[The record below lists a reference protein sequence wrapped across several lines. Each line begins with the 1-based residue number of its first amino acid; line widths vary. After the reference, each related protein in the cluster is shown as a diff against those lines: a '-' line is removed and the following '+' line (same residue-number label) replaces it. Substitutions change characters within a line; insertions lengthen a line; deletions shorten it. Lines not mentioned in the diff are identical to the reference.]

1 MTKKILVVEDDEN
14 LGNLLQLYLI
24 KDGYEVRIETSGKLG
39 LDALVQ
45 YEPDAIILD
54 WTLPDIEGIEICR
67 QIRYQSDIPIIM
79 ISSRT
84 DELDAVLALEMGAT
98 EYIRKPFGFRELLT
112 RLRLHLKR
120 YEKEQQQQVRV
131 SELVIGPFKVDLVMF
146 KVYKEEVEIPLT
158 KREFKLLLHL
168 LEQPGDIKSR
178 EDIIEMLDFTKGDKR
193 TVDVHIRRLREKI
206 EEQPSSPKW
215 IKTKSGIGYYF
226 NDKAQEVS
234 YNS

>member
-14 LGNLLQLYLI
+14 LVNLLHIYLV
-24 KDGYEVRIETSGKLG
+24 KDGYDVHCVRNGKEALAAVETF
-39 LDALVQ
+39 
-45 YEPDAIILD
+45 EPDAMLLD
-54 WTLPDIEGIEICR
+54 WMLPDMEGIEICR
-67 QIRYQSDIPIIM
+67 QVRFQHDFPITM
-79 ISSRT
+79 ISART
-84 DELDAVLALEMGAT
+84 DELDIVLALEMGAT
-98 EYIRKPFGFRELLT
+98 EYIRKPFGFREMLT

-120 YEKEQQQQVRV
+120 YEKEQQQQERV
-131 SELVIGPFKVDLVMF
+131 SELLIGPFRVDLVSF
-146 KVYKEEVEIPLT
+146 KVFKEEVEIPLT

-178 EDIIEMLDFTKGDKR
+178 EEIIEILDFTKGDRR

-226 NDKAQEVS
+226 NSMSQEVS
-234 YNS
+234 YN

>member
-1 MTKKILVVEDDEN
+1 MARKILVVEEDKN
-14 LGNLLQLYLI
+14 LGSLLQLYLI
-24 KDGYEVRIETSGKLG
+24 KDGYEVRIERAGKLG
-39 LDALVQ
+39 LEALVQ
-45 YEPDAIILD
+45 YGPDAIIVD
-54 WTLPDIEGIEICR
+54 WTLPDLEGIEICR
-67 QIRYQSDIPIIM
+67 QIRYQSDIPIMM

-98 EYIRKPFGFRELLT
+98 EYIRKPIGFRELLT
-112 RLRLHLKR
+112 RLRIHLKR
-120 YEKEQQQQVRV
+120 YEKAQQQQERV
-131 SELVIGPFKVDLVMF
+131 SELVIGPFKVDLVML
-146 KVYKEEVEIPLT
+146 KVYKGEVEIPLT

-178 EDIIEMLDFTKGDKR
+178 EEIIEMLDFTKGDKR

-226 NDKAQEVS
+226 NEKAQEVS

>member
-1 MTKKILVVEDDEN
+1 MTKKLLVVEDDEN
-14 LGNLLQLYLI
+14 LVNLLQLHLI
-24 KDGYEVRIETSGKLG
+24 KDGYDVRVEKTGRHVIE
-39 LDALVQ
+39 ALMQ
-45 YEPDAIILD
+45 FQPDAILLD
-54 WTLPDIEGIEICR
+54 GTLPDIESEELCR
-67 QIRYQSDIPIIM
+67 QIRYQFDIPIVM
-79 ISSRT
+79 MSTKT
-84 DELDAVLALEMGAT
+84 DELDVVLALEMGAT

-112 RLRLHLKR
+112 RLRIHLKR
-120 YEKEQQQQVRV
+120 YEKEQLHKTRV
-131 SELVIGPFKVDLVMF
+131 SELVMGPFKVDLVMF
-146 KVYKEEVEIPLT
+146 KIYKEDVEIPLT

-234 YNS
+234 YNL

>member
-1 MTKKILVVEDDEN
+1 MTKKLLVVEDDEN
-14 LGNLLQLYLI
+14 LVNLLQLHLI
-24 KDGYEVRIETSGKLG
+24 KDGYEVRIEKMGQSVM
-39 LDALVQ
+39 DALLHFQ
-45 YEPDAIILD
+45 PDALLLD
-54 WTLPDIEGIEICR
+54 GTLPDIESVELCR
-67 QIRYQSDIPIIM
+67 RIRYQFDIPIIM
-79 ISSRT
+79 ISTKT
-84 DELDAVLALEMGAT
+84 DELDVVLALEMGAT

-112 RLRLHLKR
+112 RLRIHLKR
-120 YEKEQQQQVRV
+120 YEKEQLQQTRM
-131 SELVIGPFKVDLVMF
+131 SELSIGPFKVDLVMF
-146 KVYKEEVEIPLT
+146 KVYKEEIEIPLT

-206 EEQPSSPKW
+206 EEQPSAPKW

-234 YNS
+234 YNL

>member
-1 MTKKILVVEDDEN
+1 MTKKILVVENDEN

-24 KDGYEVRIETSGKLG
+24 KDDYEVRIETAGKLG

-45 YEPDAIILD
+45 YEPDAIILN
-54 WTLPDIEGIEICR
+54 WTLPDLEGVEICR
-67 QIRYQSDIPIIM
+67 QIRYQSDLPIIM

-98 EYIRKPFGFRELLT
+98 EYIRKPIGFRELLT

-131 SELVIGPFKVDLVMF
+131 SELVIGPFKVDLIMF

-168 LEQPGDIKSR
+168 LEQPGAIKSR

-206 EEQPSSPKW
+206 EEQPGSPKW

>member
-24 KDGYEVRIETSGKLG
+24 KDGYEVRIETAGKLG

-45 YEPDAIILD
+45 YGPDAIILD

-120 YEKEQQQQVRV
+120 YEKEQQQQARV